1 MLKYEKLVSISC
13 FLPISLHIYRNVF
26 VPKDCF
32 KLLVYA
38 STFIYMYTTA
48 PPTHTHTQPFGICNF
63 VFVAN
68 EMVLVQKRCDE
79 VVLEIKDMDI
89 LSLYS
94 SSLFRIFES

>member
-1 MLKYEKLVSISC
+1 MRNLFLFPA

-26 VPKDCF
+26 VRKDCF

-38 STFIYMYTTA
+38 SMFIYMYT
-48 PPTHTHTQPFGICNF
+48 PTSTHTQPFGICNF

-68 EMVLVQKRCDE
+68 DVILVQKRYDE
-79 VVLEIKDMDI
+79 IVLEIKDMDI

-94 SSLFRIFES
+94 SSLFRMIFES